1 MFSKNVENTFSL
13 LNKNLKKVEKIVVNL
28 ISFISLFI
36 IYILGVGLTSL
47 VAKVVQKQFLGQ
59 TDAKSQWVKVKYST
73 KFNNQMY

>member
-59 TDAKSQWVKVKYST
+59 SDAKSQWVKVKYST